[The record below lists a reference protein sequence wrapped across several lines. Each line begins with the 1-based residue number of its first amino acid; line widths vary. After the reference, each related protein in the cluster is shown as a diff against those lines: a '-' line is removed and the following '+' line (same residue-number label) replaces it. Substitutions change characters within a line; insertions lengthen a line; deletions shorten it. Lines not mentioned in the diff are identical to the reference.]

1 MVAVPRARLVVTLAL
16 VAVAPTRGLFTS
28 SAMAPRLLQ
37 RMALRVAMDALDS
50 SADEPEPSV
59 APAPSAVKPSNPG
72 ISPCTIKVI
81 GVGGGG
87 GNTLNRMV
95 QEGPGVER
103 STFLEYVALNTDVQ
117 ALGASLADST
127 IQLGK
132 NEARGLGAGGIPSVG
147 RASAI
152 DAASEIEQLVVGT
165 DMVFVTAGMGGGTG
179 SGAAPVVAELAKAAG
194 CLTVGIVTKP
204 FSFEGRRRT
213 TQALEAI
220 ENLESQVD
228 ILIVVSNDKLLE
240 IVPEGV
246 PLQEAF
252 SMADEILRQGI
263 TGISDIVVKPGLINV
278 DFADVRAVMSDAGP
292 ALMGIGRGFG
302 KTRARD
308 AAYAAVSSPLLD
320 FPIEKAKGVVFTITG
335 TSEMSLQEVNEVANV
350 ISSICADDAN
360 IIFGTSVDE
369 TYADEIAVTV
379 VATSFDVPK
388 GNTNFLPN
396 VQASPGSAGAAL
408 DKPKYSE
415 WQAQKPRKGPFWKR
429 F

>member
-1 MVAVPRARLVVTLAL
+1 MLRALLLCVAARSAAGFGASAAGAFVDRHASRISSK
-16 VAVAPTRGLFTS
+16 AVITMQEGGFEGVDYEAEAPTPVR
-28 SAMAPRLLQ
+28 
-37 RMALRVAMDALDS
+37 
-50 SADEPEPSV
+50 
-59 APAPSAVKPSNPG
+59 AVSPG
-72 ISPCTIKVI
+72 MSPCSIKVI

-103 STFLEYVALNTDVQ
+103 STFLEYVACNTDVQ
-117 ALGASLADST
+117 ALTASLADST
-127 IQLGK
+127 VQLGK
-132 NEARGLGAGGIPSVG
+132 NSARGLGAGGVPAVG
-147 RASAI
+147 RSSAI
-152 DAASEIEQLVVGT
+152 DAAGEIEQLVAGT
-165 DMVFVTAGMGGGTG
+165 DMIFVTAGMGGGTG

-204 FSFEGRRRT
+204 FSFEGRRRMG
-213 TQALEAI
+213 QAIEAI
-220 ENLESQVD
+220 DALESQVD

-278 DFADVRAVMSDAGP
+278 DFADVRSVMTDAGP

-308 AAYAAVSSPLLD
+308 AALAAVSSPLLD
-320 FPIEKAKGVVFTITG
+320 FPIERAKGVVFTITG
-335 TSEMSLQEVNEVANV
+335 TSDMSLQEVNEVASV
-350 ISSICADDAN
+350 ISNICADDAN

-369 TYADEIAVTV
+369 DYGDEIAVTV
-379 VATSFDVPK
+379 VATSFDVPPEAVANSN
-388 GNTNFLPN
+388 GLGATPPPPQYTLWLP
-396 VQASPGSAGAAL
+396 L
-408 DKPKYSE
+408 
-415 WQAQKPRKGPFWKR
+415 R
-429 F
+429 FEPM